1 MMEGGEKKSL
11 EELQKEFYETLTKYF
26 SVRYMPTGF
35 FNTIGKI
42 SERLEQLNNNIIE
55 SSESS
60 TNLAS
65 ALNRITFWGILIAGS
80 GVVVA
85 LFSLLFEI
93 FEYFEKG
100 H

>member
-1 MMEGGEKKSL
+1 MEGGEKKSL

-26 SVRYMPTGF
+26 SVRYTPTGF

-42 SERLEQLNNNIIE
+42 SERLEQLNNNIKE

-60 TNLAS
+60 TKLAS
-65 ALNRITFWGILIAGS
+65 ALNRITFWGILIVGS
-80 GVVVA
+80 GVIVA
-85 LFSLLFEI
+85 LSSLLFE
-93 FEYFEKG
+93 FFKYLKNG